1 MFYLRK
7 KHVYREEADENGEGG
22 GGEAVDGEGAGDE
35 SQTDGEGQTQAVTP
49 EIEAKAR
56 KMGWTEKSEFKG
68 DPAKWRDAS
77 EFLERGE
84 NMLPILRKTTEK
96 QQQMI
101 DRQQAELAELK
112 KSMKEFAEYHSKTE
126 QRAYAKAYGDLKAQ
140 QMEAV
145 AAGNTE
151 AFKQIDEAIEDL
163 QKEVSQ
169 KPKIE
174 NKDQEIPPEY
184 TEWAARNR
192 WVDTDPNMLAY
203 GEAQIDYIRRT
214 KPGMSYA
221 DQLEEVTKAVK
232 KEFPDKFSNPRRNS
246 APSVEGSMSV
256 AKKGGKTYAD
266 MPKAD
271 RETCDRMVARYG
283 INKDEFVKTYFSD
296 EA

>member
-7 KHVYREEADENGEGG
+7 QYVYRQEADESGDAGSAAGEG
-22 GGEAVDGEGAGDE
+22 EEGAGE
-35 SQTDGEGQTQAVTP
+35 GEGQTEGQSQTVAP
-49 EIEAKAR
+49 EVEEKAR
-56 KMGWTEKSEFKG
+56 KMGWTPKEEFRG

-101 DRQQAELAELK
+101 ERQQAELADLK

-151 AFKQIDEAIEDL
+151 AFKQLDEAIEDL
-163 QKEVSQ
+163 QKEVSSK
-169 KPKIE
+169 KPITVPDDE
-174 NKDQEIPPEY
+174 PAADPVY
-184 TEWAARNR
+184 TEWVSRNKWMETDKEMAAYAEGHGVYLNKAKG
-192 WVDTDPNMLAY
+192 LY
-203 GEAQIDYIRRT
+203 G
-214 KPGMSYA
+214 A
-221 DQLEEVTKAVK
+221 DLLEEVTKAVK
-232 KEFPDKFSNPRRNS
+232 AKFADKFGNPRRNS
-246 APSVEGSMSV
+246 APSVEGATAV

-283 INKDEFVKTYFSD
+283 ISKDEFVKTYF
-296 EA
+296 EEN